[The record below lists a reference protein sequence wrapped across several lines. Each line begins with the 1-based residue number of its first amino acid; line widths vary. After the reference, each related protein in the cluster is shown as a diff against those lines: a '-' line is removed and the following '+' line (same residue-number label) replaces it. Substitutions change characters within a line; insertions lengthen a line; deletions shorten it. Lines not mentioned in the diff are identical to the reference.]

1 VVEDRLIRAA
11 QLARQ
16 MPGYHWVRR
25 RAVPRI
31 RRSTVAR
38 ILAYRLFA
46 VGSRG
51 SAGHATAPPGL
62 AAGRLLAGLGTERLP
77 VILLSLVGLTNGT
90 GSNTSSV
97 KVVEAV
103 IDEVAEIQLL
113 GAGFRPVFLLDMPA
127 FSRARSY
134 GYLVELVTPRTAWSG
149 ESADWSDY
157 VGARIASMK
166 NAYGVSA
173 TVTVGPDGLDDAAQ
187 GVLRSFGQESKS
199 RV

>member
-11 QLARQ
+11 QFARQ
-16 MPGYHWVRR
+16 MPGYRWARR

-38 ILAYRLFA
+38 VLAYRLFA

-51 SAGHATAPPGL
+51 SAGAAPPDL
-62 AAGRLLAGLGTERLP
+62 AGGRLLAGLGTERLP
-77 VILLSLVGLTNGT
+77 VILVSLVGLTSGT
-90 GSNTSSV
+90 GTNTSSV

-103 IDEVAEIQLL
+103 IDEVAELQLL

-157 VGARIASMK
+157 VAARIASMK
-166 NAYGVSA
+166 KAYGVSA
-173 TVTVGPDGLDDAAQ
+173 MITVGPDGLDDAAR
-187 GVLRSFGQESKS
+187 GVLRSFGHESNS